1 MIFVAVADFRRV
13 VGVVDLRIADAVE
26 AVHDVHI
33 HLQIQIRVAPSRRV
47 AKEF

>member
-13 VGVVDLRIADAVE
+13 VGVVDLRVADAVE
-26 AVHDVHI
+26 AVHNVHI
-33 HLQIQIRVAPSRRV
+33 HLQIEQRVAPNWRI